1 MIRARTERIRQFILD
16 QIERDP
22 AGLSRQVQERFGITR
37 QSAHAHLQAL
47 EAEGLIEG
55 RGNTKA
61 RRYAAR
67 VQRQHR
73 FNLPLAMRP
82 QAEEV
87 WTDLVAPR
95 LGALP
100 TPREAVLRFIL
111 TALVDNAVR
120 HAGGAAVML
129 ALTRRGGGLQLTV
142 RDDGQGLFR
151 KLSDDRALDDP
162 NQAPLEL
169 CKGAAGASLLLAARA
184 ADHFVAT
191 ANGLRLEYRPAR
203 AGWAMAEAAALP
215 GTTLELE
222 LRLTGD
228 DTLDAVRAE
237 QVAPGGGLRTRVPV
251 ELLPGARDGLATPD
265 QVRRLMAGLSDFSEL
280 WLDFR
285 GVPTLAP
292 AAAAA
297 LFRDWATSNPRCRLR
312 WLKAAP
318 AVEATIRAALG
329 GAQAAAAGGA

>member
-285 GVPTLAP
+285 GVPPLAP
-292 AAAAA
+292 AAP
-297 LFRDWATSNPRCRLR
+297 RDGWP
-312 WLKAAP
+312 
-318 AVEATIRAALG
+318 
-329 GAQAAAAGGA
+329 GA